1 VSERNAIQVEFY
13 LGRTKKQTM
22 KQKKYPKKVAHLNYF
37 VFLAVGVAILM
48 STHIQFDKS
57 LVVTRNYCTDVQPFD
72 RPEKFRALHGH
83 AH

>member
-13 LGRTKKQTM
+13 LGGTKKQTT

-37 VFLAVGVAILM
+37 VFLSVGVAILM

-57 LVVTRNYCTDVQPFD
+57 LVVTRNYSTDVQPFD
-72 RPEKFRALHGH
+72 RPEKIRALHGH